1 MFSEFSII
9 ADNLPDIARGAWL
22 TVVTWLSSMFFGIA
36 LGLGLAI
43 CQRSAYAPVRTVVA
57 GFDTVIRGTPFL
69 IQLFLFYYAGPFV
82 GLSLDPLPAGI
93 LGLSVYSSAY
103 FSEIF
108 RGGFESIPKGQ
119 LEAARIFG
127 LSRWQTLTRI
137 TMPQMLIVIFPSL
150 VNMMI
155 ILVKETAVLSVI
167 TVSELTATLSTLG
180 SIHFAYVPT
189 LTFLALFYWIMLEL
203 LSFVGKRVETRL
215 ARYLT
220 A

>member
-1 MFSEFSII
+1 MFSDFSII
-9 ADNLPDIARGAWL
+9 TDNLPEIARGAWL
-22 TVVTWLSSMFFGIA
+22 TVVTWLSSMGFGMV
-36 LGLGLAI
+36 LGLGLAV
-43 CQRSAYAPVRTVVA
+43 CQRSAYAPVRWVVA
-57 GFDTVIRGTPFL
+57 VFDTVVRGTPFL
-69 IQLFLFYYAGPFV
+69 IQLFLFYYAGPFI
-82 GLSLDPLPAGI
+82 GLSLEPLAAGI

-108 RGGFESIPKGQ
+108 RGGFESVPKGQ

-215 ARYLT
+215 SRYLT
-220 A
+220 T

>member
-9 ADNLPDIARGAWL
+9 TDNLPDIARGAWL
-22 TVVTWLSSMFFGIA
+22 TVVTWLGSMGFGMV

-43 CQRSAYAPVRTVVA
+43 CQRSSYASVRWVVA
-57 GFDTVIRGTPFL
+57 GFDAVVRGTPFL
-69 IQLFLFYYAGPFV
+69 IQLFLFYYAGPFI
-82 GLSLDPLPAGI
+82 GLSLEPLAAGI

-137 TMPQMLIVIFPSL
+137 TLPQMLIVIFPSL

-215 ARYLT
+215 SRYLT
-220 A
+220 T